1 MGRWSGVAVFPVSEA
16 QRGWGGVEAVL
27 ALPGLALQGLSLHL
41 GPSAPPGLVGTRAT
55 QSVFFCSRLS
65 VLEPQK

>member
-16 QRGWGGVEAVL
+16 RHGLGGVEAVL
-27 ALPGLALQGLSLHL
+27 AVPGLALQGLSLHL
-41 GPSAPPGLVGTRAT
+41 SPSAPLGPVGTQST
-55 QSVFFCSRLS
+55 QSVFFCSQLS